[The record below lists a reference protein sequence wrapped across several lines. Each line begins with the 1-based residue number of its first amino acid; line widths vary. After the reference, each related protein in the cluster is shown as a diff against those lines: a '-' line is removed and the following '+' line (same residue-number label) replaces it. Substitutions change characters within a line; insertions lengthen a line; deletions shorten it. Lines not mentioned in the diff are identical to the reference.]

1 MSIDLPTAP
10 NQMRRRAL
18 WGTLGLVLMLCA
30 WFAVHGDQ
38 DATADI
44 ARPLTHT
51 ASGAPPPAHAS
62 SSGADT
68 MREHRI
74 IDSIAQAVRASSARA
89 DFPPLTDA
97 GRRAW
102 TGAEQPAAA
111 ASASPAAVAAVA
123 PTAFPYQWV
132 GLWTE
137 PSSAADGHGSQ
148 PAAGPTTQPTAII
161 AGPHSTWMV
170 KQGDLLDEDWKIAS
184 ISASQLQVIY
194 LPSMARETISMSKQ

>member
-1 MSIDLPTAP
+1 MAIDRPTAP
-10 NQMRRRAL
+10 NQMRRHAL
-18 WGTLGLVLMLCA
+18 WGTLGVVLMLCA
-30 WFAVHGDQ
+30 WFAVHSDQ

-51 ASGAPPPAHAS
+51 ASGTPTPARAG

-68 MREHRI
+68 MRERRI
-74 IDSIAQAVRASSARA
+74 VASIAQVMQASSARA

-102 TGAEQPAAA
+102 TGAAQPATA
-111 ASASPAAVAAVA
+111 ASAGPVVVADVA

-137 PSSAADGHGSQ
+137 PSSAADGNGLQ
-148 PAAGPTTQPTAII
+148 PAAVPTAQPMAII
-161 AGPHSTWMV
+161 AGPNSTWMV
-170 KQGDLLDEDWKIAS
+170 KQGDVLDEDWKIAS